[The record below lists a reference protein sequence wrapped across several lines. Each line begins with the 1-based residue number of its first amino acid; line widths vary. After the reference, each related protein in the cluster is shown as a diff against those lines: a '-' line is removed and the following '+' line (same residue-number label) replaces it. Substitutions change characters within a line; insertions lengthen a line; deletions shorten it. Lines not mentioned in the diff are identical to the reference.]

1 MISTYFYELY
11 STLNKKNKSVEAS
24 TTASVSYSN
33 GDFILVNRSGS
44 EISTANVGSFSK
56 NGLFTFSED
65 MTALVIANISG
76 KTVSENRAW
85 INLIRASDS
94 YKYDSSIEYG
104 TYVTC
109 SMHKIIKIKKGEQ
122 IALALVG
129 GFNMNS
135 GGFTSNMAVIRL
147 D

>member
-1 MISTYFYELY
+1 M
-11 STLNKKNKSVEAS
+11 SVEAS
-24 TTASVSYSN
+24 TTVSVPYSR

-56 NGLFTFSED
+56 NGLFTFSDD

-76 KTVSENRAW
+76 QTGSENRAW
-85 INLIRASDS
+85 INMIRTSDS
-94 YKYDSSIEYG
+94 YKYGSSIEYG

-109 SMHKIIKIKKGEQ
+109 SIHKIIKAKKGEQ
-122 IALALVG
+122 IALCLIG
-129 GFNMNS
+129 GFTMNS